1 MPLRYDVSRVK
12 DHERKT
18 KDPHLGLVL
27 NILVE
32 HALFC
37 RLSSI
42 TKKNVEELWY
52 RLRVLDL
59 ICSESILSGIAFE
72 DVQEWVGLRFNVI
85 TLSDIGFDKL
95 VRRRLQRMFKR
106 TEGFRC

>member
-1 MPLRYDVSRVK
+1 MPLKYDVRRVK
-12 DHERKT
+12 DHERKL
-18 KDPHLGLVL
+18 KDPHLSLVL

-32 HALFC
+32 HALFY

-59 ICSESILSGIAFE
+59 ACLPRINIERNLFRGCTG
-72 DVQEWVGLRFNVI
+72 VGRPSPERNNVE
-85 TLSDIGFDKL
+85 
-95 VRRRLQRMFKR
+95 RRRVR
-106 TEGFRC
+106 